1 MDVLLRPNRHD
12 GMPIMILE
20 AQYLGISV
28 IWSYET
34 GEYVEPSID
43 EIEKRLIA
51 LEKHFLRNGK
61 EE

>member
-1 MDVLLRPNRHD
+1 
-12 GMPIMILE
+12 MPIMILE